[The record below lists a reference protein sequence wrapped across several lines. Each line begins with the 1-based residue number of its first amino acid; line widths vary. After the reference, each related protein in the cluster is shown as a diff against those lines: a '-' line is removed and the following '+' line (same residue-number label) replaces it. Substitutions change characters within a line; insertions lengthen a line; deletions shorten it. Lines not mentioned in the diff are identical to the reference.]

1 MLLHPSK
8 VTLIPGQRSA
18 PAPAESPPP
27 DEGLAVGEDGVVLRK
42 RSLRQRV
49 GQGIKKRFS
58 ASRNEPAD
66 RNVLTPSVSPR
77 QPAEFQPPPDDVIQ
91 SPYKHGGRLLQV
103 GRDGDG
109 AGTECCAMLFPPHPT
124 STTHIHIH
132 TRAHTKTHIAQITV
146 HDDSP
151 QQLTPTPP
159 RPHPLLLPSPAARG
173 LQVSG
178 RRGYLTFMN
187 SSFQQL
193 KEDCDGLPAFKMQQP
208 IG

>member
-8 VTLIPGQRSA
+8 VTLIPGQRGV

-124 STTHIHIH
+124 STTHIYIY
-132 TRAHTKTHIAQITV
+132 TRA
-146 HDDSP
+146 
-151 QQLTPTPP
+151 LTPK
-159 RPHPLLLPSPAARG
+159 
-173 LQVSG
+173 
-178 RRGYLTFMN
+178 LT
-187 SSFQQL
+187 
-193 KEDCDGLPAFKMQQP
+193 
-208 IG
+208 